1 MGSGEWTTLSLKRE
15 IYERLLKFRNDLSDK
30 KGKHVGFSEAVDE
43 LLKLAGY

>member
-1 MGSGEWTTLSLKRE
+1 MSDEWANMKLKRDV
-15 IYERLLKFRNDLSDK
+15 YKRLLKFRNDLSNK